1 MLDPCRTASKRKNA
15 TSSSTERASSE
26 REACHCWTALLTA
39 NRAAVTP
46 WRRELGLTLPA
57 AGTPKANY
65 TIACWES
72 PTRLYLSGHLP
83 IK

>member
-1 MLDPCRTASKRKNA
+1 MPESQPSAPAADLRPVRH
-15 TSSSTERASSE
+15 SE
-26 REACHCWTALLTA
+26 REWIDRAACHCWPPTALLTA
-39 NRAAVTP
+39 NRATP
-46 WRRELGLTLPA
+46 RRRELGLTLPA